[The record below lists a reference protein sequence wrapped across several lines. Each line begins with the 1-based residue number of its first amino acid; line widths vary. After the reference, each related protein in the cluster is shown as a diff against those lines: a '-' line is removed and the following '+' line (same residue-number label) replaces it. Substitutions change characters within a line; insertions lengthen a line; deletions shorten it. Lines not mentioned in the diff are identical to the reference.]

1 MTHNRLAVVPGRL
14 AKVVQ
19 LVACV
24 LEDSDA
30 PCCNLGCQRE
40 QLQWVLKRPQF
51 IFSQRH
57 PCSLRSWQ
65 VQLCSGCGYVSVIQ

>member
-1 MTHNRLAVVPGRL
+1 MPTSLHLRKAAPATPLNSPGGQGSLPGAWRLELMTHNRLAVVTGCS

-30 PCCNLGCQRE
+30 PC
-40 QLQWVLKRPQF
+40 
-51 IFSQRH
+51 
-57 PCSLRSWQ
+57 
-65 VQLCSGCGYVSVIQ
+65 